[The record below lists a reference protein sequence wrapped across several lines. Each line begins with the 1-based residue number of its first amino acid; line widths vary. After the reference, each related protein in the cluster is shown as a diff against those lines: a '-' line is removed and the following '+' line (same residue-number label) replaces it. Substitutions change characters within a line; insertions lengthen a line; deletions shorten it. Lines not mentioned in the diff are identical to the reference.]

1 MTEAMTEAMHW
12 PRAHLMP
19 LSSGQIKRH
28 NADFNVVERL
38 PEMASGVGEHLW
50 LTVAKDG
57 QNTAWVARQL
67 ARWAGLGPR
76 EVSYAGL
83 KDRHGVTEQTFS
95 LHLPGKL
102 EPSVRLLQ
110 VDGLT
115 VVEAKRH
122 SRKLKTGQLVGNSFR
137 IRLRNTDMPLDQLA
151 HNWQILVEQGVP
163 NYFGPQRFGHGG
175 LNVLNGSA
183 WLLGRAKAP
192 RHLQSIYLSAI
203 RSFLFNK
210 LLAQRVLDGSWN
222 RLIAGDFAQ
231 FTEGKAGFYCAEPQA
246 TDIERCLQAK
256 VSPCASLPGLSKDD
270 FPALSARERDQ
281 LAPYADLI
289 AALEERQVARHF
301 RKLRVFPEAA
311 QFEVIDKDP
320 VLSFFLPAGS
330 FATSVL
336 AELVTEQGLGSGGED
351 GHE

>member
-1 MTEAMTEAMHW
+1 MTEAMHW
-12 PRAHLMP
+12 PRAHRMP
-19 LSSGQIKRH
+19 LSFGQIKSH
-28 NADFNVVERL
+28 NADFRVVERL
-38 PEMASGVGEHLW
+38 PEVASGAGEHLW

-67 ARWAGLGPR
+67 ARWAGVGPR
-76 EVSYAGL
+76 DVSYAGL

-110 VDGLT
+110 VDGLS
-115 VVEAKRH
+115 VLEAKRH

-137 IRLRNTDMPLDQLA
+137 IRLRNTEVPLEQLER
-151 HNWQILVEQGVP
+151 NWQVLVEQGVP

-175 LNVLNGSA
+175 LNVHNGSE
-183 WLLGRAKAP
+183 WLLGRIKAQ
-192 RHLQSIYLSAI
+192 RHLQSIYLSAV

-210 LLAQRVLDGSWN
+210 LLAQRVLDNTWN
-222 RLIAGDFAQ
+222 RLIVGDFAQ
-231 FTEGKAGFYCAEPQA
+231 FTEGKAGFYCAEPEA
-246 TDIERCLQAK
+246 TDVERCLQAK
-256 VSPCASLPGLSKDD
+256 ISPCASLPGLSKDD
-270 FPALSARERDQ
+270 FPALTARENVQ
-281 LAPYADLI
+281 LSSYGDLI

-311 QFEVIDKDP
+311 GFEVIDKDP

-336 AELVTEQGLGSGGED
+336 AELLTDQGFGLSDGGW
-351 GHE
+351 HE

>member
-1 MTEAMTEAMHW
+1 
-12 PRAHLMP
+12 MP
-19 LSSGQIKRH
+19 LSAGQIKTH
-28 NADFNVVERL
+28 NADFRVVERL
-38 PEMASGVGEHLW
+38 PEVASGVGEHLW
-50 LTVAKDG
+50 LTLAKDG

-76 EVSYAGL
+76 DVSYAGL
-83 KDRHGVTEQTFS
+83 KDRHGLTEQTFS

-102 EPSVRLLQ
+102 EPSVHLLQ

-122 SRKLKTGQLVGNSFR
+122 GRKLKTGQLVGNSFC
-137 IRLRNTDMPLDQLA
+137 IRLRNTDVPLDQLA
-151 HNWQILVEQGVP
+151 RNWQILVEQGVP

-175 LNVLNGSA
+175 LNVHNGSA

-192 RHLQSIYLSAI
+192 RHLQSIYLSAV

-222 RLIAGDFAQ
+222 HLIEGDFAQ
-231 FTEGKAGFYCAEPQA
+231 FTEGKAGFYCAQPEA
-246 TDIERCLQAK
+246 ADVERCLQAK

-270 FPALSARERDQ
+270 FPALTARESLQ
-281 LAPYADLI
+281 LAPYADLL

-311 QFEVIDKDP
+311 GFEVIDKDP

-336 AELVTEQGLGSGGED
+336 AELVTDHDLDHDQDQGQGPGGGD
-351 GHE
+351 WHE